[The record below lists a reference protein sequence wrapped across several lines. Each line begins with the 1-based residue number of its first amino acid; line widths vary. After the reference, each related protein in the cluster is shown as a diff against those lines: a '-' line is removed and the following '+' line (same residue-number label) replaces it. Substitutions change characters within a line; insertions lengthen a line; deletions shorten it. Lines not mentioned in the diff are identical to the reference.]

1 MQEPP
6 VAQRNDRI
14 PPVLLLLSPS
24 SRRITRAGELLL
36 FIFFYSPPPLHLL
49 VSPPSYFPP
58 TPFPTLYLIFLL
70 FTSFSPSYFLFLF
83 TTAPSS
89 SLFKLG
95 KCCSLARP
103 PLLHPLSLS
112 MRILSSAV
120 VFSSQSEHTDGLLF
134 PPLLCWE
141 LSITEDSQSCSH
153 NSDSASL

>member
-1 MQEPP
+1 MHRRMTKSLLFTSSCLCPAGESLVQ
-6 VAQRNDRI
+6 VSASSSSSCIR
-14 PPVLLLLSPS
+14 LLLL
-24 SRRITRAGELLL
+24 LLT
-36 FIFFYSPPPLHLL
+36 
-49 VSPPSYFPP
+49 PPSYFPP

-83 TTAPSS
+83 TTSSPSS

-95 KCCSLARP
+95 KYCCSLALP
-103 PLLHPLSLS
+103 SSTLSLS